1 MKLVEEQTNKLIEV
15 KDFFPVPSVVPIS
28 WAVGALQNRR
38 YVEFTTSPFCG
49 VATFIMKNNKDEWI
63 PITRVARIEK
73 FMGSMERVFKEASKG
88 HKLRARIYAIASLRH
103 VKASL
108 IKGLLWPIINK
119 GTYIALGNF
128 MRRIIMIG
136 CMHFM
141 DPYNFD
147 IDRLQRCVIHYGLPD
162 GTIRPFCSMNSLH
175 RAEVEKKYSLP
186 YKEWMEKK
194 KGR

>member
-1 MKLVEEQTNKLIEV
+1 
-15 KDFFPVPSVVPIS
+15 
-28 WAVGALQNRR
+28 
-38 YVEFTTSPFCG
+38 
-49 VATFIMKNNKDEWI
+49 
-63 PITRVARIEK
+63 
-73 FMGSMERVFKEASKG
+73 
-88 HKLRARIYAIASLRH
+88 

-108 IKGLLWPIINK
+108 IKGLLWPIINR

-175 RAEVEKKYSLP
+175 RADVEKKYSLP